1 MQCLE
6 TGAYGKGAAIIS
18 TVACTRISVKT
29 LPDFLDFDFLDVMR
43 RMAIGYRE
51 RRRVKMRRGLL
62 AIIFGASV
70 LITFSTAS
78 AFDVRTGDNLVV
90 SEGEVV
96 YEDLFIAG
104 DTVTIDGSV
113 EGDLYA
119 AARTVIIRGSIRDS
133 ATVFASTITV
143 TGSIGHGMH
152 AAAGE
157 LTIDG
162 SVKGDVVVAGRTVSL
177 GGDAMIVGDVIAAGQ
192 KINVSSPIEG
202 YILGAGRNVSINER
216 VRGDAAFAVGTLTLQ
231 ENARVGGN
239 LYYVS
244 ENEAIIFPGAEI
256 AGRVMHHV
264 PELREKLKGVF
275 PFVII
280 AGVLGKIL
288 SFVMMV
294 VVGLAF
300 VFIAPKWLF
309 RLSETVK
316 RHPGPCAGWGALVL
330 FITPLGI
337 VVSFLTV
344 VGISL
349 AVIVALAYLMA
360 LYLSQV
366 VTALLIGRLVLGMK
380 EETAKQGRLFGAFV
394 LGLFLIR
401 LVRFIPG
408 IGIFVW
414 AAVALFGLG
423 AFIVSQM
430 KRATRNAS

>member
-1 MQCLE
+1 
-6 TGAYGKGAAIIS
+6 
-18 TVACTRISVKT
+18 
-29 LPDFLDFDFLDVMR
+29 
-43 RMAIGYRE
+43 
-51 RRRVKMRRGLL
+51 MRRGLV
-62 AIIFGASV
+62 AIVLGVSV
-70 LITFSTAS
+70 LITFSAAYS
-78 AFDVRTGDNLVV
+78 FDVRTGDNLVV
-90 SEGEVV
+90 SSEEVV

-104 DTVTIDGSV
+104 DTVTIDGRV

-119 AARTVIIRGSIRDS
+119 AARTVIIRGFVRDS
-133 ATVFASTITV
+133 ATVFASSITI
-143 TGSIGHGMH
+143 TGSIGHGIH
-152 AAAGE
+152 AAAEE

-177 GGDAMIVGDVIAAGQ
+177 GGDAVVEGDMIAAGQ
-192 KINVSSPIEG
+192 KIIVSAPIEG
-202 YILGAGRNVSINER
+202 YILGAGKTVSINER

-244 ENEAIIFPGAEI
+244 ENEAVIFPGAEVS
-256 AGRVMHHV
+256 GRVMHHV

-280 AGVLGKIL
+280 VGVLGKIL
-288 SFVMMV
+288 SFIMMV
-294 VVGLAF
+294 VVGLVF
-300 VFIAPKWLF
+300 VFITPRWLF
-309 RLSETVK
+309 RLSESIK

-330 FITPLGI
+330 FITPIGI
-337 VVSFLTV
+337 MVSFLTV

-349 AVIVALAYLMA
+349 AVIASLAYLVA

-366 VTALLIGRLVLGMK
+366 VTALLIGRLLLGMK
-380 EETAKQGRLFGAFV
+380 EETDKQGRLFGAFV

-414 AAVALFGLG
+414 AAVVLFGLG

-430 KRATRNAS
+430 KRGAREAS